1 MKNPFNFMTS
11 VGFGLA
17 ALLTTAGC
25 SSTTA
30 SPPPAAEQS
39 KTLRIATD
47 DEPGRPA
54 AAQIEEFAR
63 NVKEHSGGKVLIEPV
78 WKAVGEDK
86 DDPDQA
92 VARAVVTGDFDMG
105 LVPARAWDTEGVS
118 SFSALHAPFLVTS
131 NALMAKVSAPAVAD
145 EMLAGLDKVGVSGL
159 ALFPEGTR
167 MLFSFFEPILTP
179 ADLAGKTVRAPRS
192 DTTYD
197 LLKSMGAT
205 PDDLVGEQFY
215 DGMAAGTVV
224 AAESSFALAGSLPK
238 ATTATGNM
246 ILYSKLNSLVINTM
260 SFQALSEDQRQ
271 ALKDAAAATRTWAV
285 ETMTETADDA
295 AKFCKDGGTVVVATV
310 AEVAAFKAAGA
321 PVYTKLEA
329 DPDTKARIAKIKDLA
344 AAEPA
349 PRSIAP
355 CSAGG

>member
-105 LVPARAWDTEGVS
+105 LVPARAWDTEGGEFLFGTSRAIPRDIQCPDGEGLRPGSRGRNACRAGQGRCVRS
-118 SFSALHAPFLVTS
+118 CPVPRRHA
-131 NALMAKVSAPAVAD
+131 NALLLLRTD
-145 EMLAGLDKVGVSGL
+145 TDAG
-159 ALFPEGTR
+159 
-167 MLFSFFEPILTP
+167 
-179 ADLAGKTVRAPRS
+179 
-192 DTTYD
+192 
-197 LLKSMGAT
+197 
-205 PDDLVGEQFY
+205 
-215 DGMAAGTVV
+215 
-224 AAESSFALAGSLPK
+224 
-238 ATTATGNM
+238 
-246 ILYSKLNSLVINTM
+246 
-260 SFQALSEDQRQ
+260 
-271 ALKDAAAATRTWAV
+271 
-285 ETMTETADDA
+285 
-295 AKFCKDGGTVVVATV
+295 
-310 AEVAAFKAAGA
+310 
-321 PVYTKLEA
+321 
-329 DPDTKARIAKIKDLA
+329 
-344 AAEPA
+344 
-349 PRSIAP
+349 
-355 CSAGG
+355 